1 MAETPA
7 RRVGLSSVLLSI
19 AYLPP
24 VEYFSLIRRNP
35 GSAALDASENYCK
48 QTYRNRCR
56 ILTANGM
63 EDLRFPVIHDGA
75 KKIKEL
81 KVDYS
86 TPWVAKTE
94 TALDSAY
101 YSSPFFEYYRDDLF
115 ALFDSKPETLWEL
128 DLSLLAFLC
137 ARIGL
142 PVPPETSA
150 GNVPE
155 DDDYRNLIHPKKAPV
170 ETNAAYWQVFR
181 ERFGFVPN
189 LSVVDLLF
197 NEGPESICYL

>member
-1 MAETPA
+1 MLA
-7 RRVGLSSVLLSI
+7 RRAESNRVLLSI

-24 VEYFSLIRRNP
+24 VEYFSLIRRNS
-35 GSAALDASENYCK
+35 GSVFLDASENYCK

-56 ILTANGM
+56 ILTANGV
-63 EDLRFPVIHDGA
+63 EDLLFPIIHDGA
-75 KKIKEL
+75 KKITEL

-94 TALDSAY
+94 RALDSAY
-101 YSSPFFEYYRDDLF
+101 YSSPFFEYYRDELF
-115 ALFDSKPETLWEL
+115 ALFDSRPESLWEL
-128 DLSLLAFLC
+128 DSSLLAFLC

-142 PVPPETSA
+142 PVPPATAA
-150 GNVPE
+150 GCVA
-155 DDDYRNLIHPKKAPV
+155 DDADYRNLIHPKKPPV
-170 ETNAAYWQVFR
+170 ETNAPYWQVFR